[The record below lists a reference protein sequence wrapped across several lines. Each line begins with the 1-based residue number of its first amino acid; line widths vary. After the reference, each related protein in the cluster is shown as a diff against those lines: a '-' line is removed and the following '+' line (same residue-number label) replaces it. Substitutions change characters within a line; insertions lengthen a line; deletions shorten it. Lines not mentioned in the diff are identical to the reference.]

1 MGKSILVTG
10 CNGLVGQQ
18 VVKGLL
24 DKGHKITGIGIGN
37 FDGLQAENFK
47 YIAADLTQE
56 PDISEMFKGN
66 NFSHVIHL
74 AAIAH
79 SIKGINISWSRYYRV
94 NTMMSRRIFEFA
106 SRNRI
111 PIFFASTVDVYGIQN
126 QEINEETTPN
136 PIGFYGKSKALAEKA
151 LMETAPQPYLIARF
165 APIYSASNKKDIYR
179 RYYIKHPKIAYLINK
194 GMNYEFL
201 SLDLAG
207 SVITQW
213 VDNYESMR
221 GILNVVDTISH
232 NTKAMLEKDIGNGVK
247 PIVMTIPNFLYKLMV
262 LVVNILF
269 CKLPFYKFSAYK
281 ILKPMRFDKGKILKS
296 LHCDS

>member
-1 MGKSILVTG
+1 M
-10 CNGLVGQQ
+10 
-18 VVKGLL
+18 VKGLL
-24 DKGHKITGIGIGN
+24 GNGHKITGIGIGN
-37 FDGLQAENFK
+37 FDGLQADNFK
-47 YIAADLTQE
+47 YIVADLTQE
-56 PDISEMFKGN
+56 PDISEIFKEN

-106 SRNRI
+106 SRDKI

-126 QEINEETTPN
+126 QEINEETEPN
-136 PIGFYGKSKALAEKA
+136 PIGYYAKSKFLAEKA
-151 LMETAPQPYLIARF
+151 LMEIAPQPHLIARF
-165 APIYSASNKKDIYR
+165 APIYSDSNKKDIYR

-194 GMNYEFL
+194 EMNYEFL
-201 SLDLAG
+201 SSDLAV

-213 VDNYESMR
+213 VDNCESMC
-221 GILNVVDTISH
+221 GILNVVDKMSH
-232 NTKAMLEKDIGNGVK
+232 NTKEMLEKDTDNGAK
-247 PIVMTIPNFLYKLMV
+247 PIVMTIPNFLYRLMV

-269 CKLPFYKFSAYK
+269 YKQPFYKFSAYK
-281 ILKPMRFDKGKILKS
+281 ILKPMRFDKGKILKN